1 MSARSYYSVT
11 IKEFLSTYENTI
23 IGEMALQHPFDLNDV
38 TKASWLS
45 EIRILKRELKDIPDG
60 HISLE
65 FKIPRMGK
73 RVDSVVANDG
83 ILFLLEFKD
92 GDTEYR
98 NSTFK
103 QVMDYALDLK
113 NFHKG
118 SRDKLIV
125 PIAVPTQAP
134 ANSPTIQKY

>member
-1 MSARSYYSVT
+1 MPNSIMT
-11 IKEFLSTYENTI
+11 TC
-23 IGEMALQHPFDLNDV
+23 G
-38 TKASWLS
+38 
-45 EIRILKRELKDIPDG
+45 EIRGTSCQWEG
-60 HISLE
+60 
-65 FKIPRMGK
+65 
-73 RVDSVVANDG
+73 VVAYKG

-118 SRDKLIV
+118 SRDKFIV
-125 PIAVPTQAP
+125 PIAVCKFW
-134 ANSPTIQKY
+134 SFY

>member
-1 MSARSYYSVT
+1 MSARSYYSAT

-60 HISLE
+60 HVSLE

-83 ILFLLEFKD
+83 ILFLLEF
-92 GDTEYR
+92 
-98 NSTFK
+98 
-103 QVMDYALDLK
+103 
-113 NFHKG
+113 
-118 SRDKLIV
+118 
-125 PIAVPTQAP
+125 
-134 ANSPTIQKY
+134 